1 MTWLT
6 LAASVIFA
14 CLGLLHFAYTL
25 RDFFATPKYFRPVND
40 DVFRAMAMTR
50 TAIAPQG
57 RDYWSGVLG
66 FNFSHSLGIVM
77 FAALIA
83 MTAEVSNSGLKPALV
98 VAGLFYTAISYWCW
112 FALPTIC
119 IFLATSLL
127 TLDAFNVG

>member
-6 LAASVIFA
+6 FAASAIFA
-14 CLGLLHFAYTL
+14 FLGLLHFAYTL
-25 RDFFATPKYFRPVND
+25 RDFFATPTYFRPVND
-40 DVFRAMAMTR
+40 DVFQAMASTQ

-66 FNFSHSLGIVM
+66 FNFSHSLGVVM

-83 MTAEVSNSGLKPALV
+83 LTGDVAIPALKPALV
-98 VAGLFYTAISYWCW
+98 GVGLLYAVISYRCW

-119 IFLATSLL
+119 ILLASSLL
-127 TLDAFNVG
+127 ALDAISVG